1 MGFID
6 KLFGW
11 MKSKKKNARVLCVG
25 LDNSGKTTI
34 INQLKP
40 ANSQLLDI
48 APTVGFKVEKLT
60 VAK

>member
-11 MKSKKKNARVLCVG
+11 LKSKKKGASILCVG

-40 ANSQLLDI
+40 ANSRQLG
-48 APTVGFKVEKLT
+48 APPTVGFQVEKLT
-60 VAK
+60 IAK

>member
-11 MKSKKKNARVLCVG
+11 LKSKKKDASVLCVG

-40 ANSQLLDI
+40 ASLRQLDA
-48 APTVGFKVEKLT
+48 APTVGFQVEKIAI
-60 VAK
+60 AK